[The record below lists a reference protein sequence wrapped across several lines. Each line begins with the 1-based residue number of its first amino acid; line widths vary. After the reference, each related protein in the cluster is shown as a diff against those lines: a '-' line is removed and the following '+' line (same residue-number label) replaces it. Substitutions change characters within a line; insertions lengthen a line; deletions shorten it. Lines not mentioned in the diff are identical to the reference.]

1 MQNFDGFKKKFA
13 MPAAVA
19 AVLAAILVAAAF
31 AAPFLASSFR
41 LSHSV
46 TVVID
51 AGHGGID
58 NGVTGVKTGVK
69 ESELNLAV
77 AKILGEYLEGA
88 GFNVV
93 YTRLNE
99 EGLYSAFDSN
109 KKRADME
116 KRVEIIRRAAP
127 AAVVSIHM
135 NEYTSPSRRGAQ
147 AFFDGGSQEGRVLA
161 QIVQEFLNDDFN
173 VPDTGREYEA
183 LKAEKYILQ
192 NSASPAV
199 IVECGFLSNPLD
211 EANLTNA
218 EYRAEIAYT
227 IFRAVAVYL
236 SASGSSGRA

>member
-1 MQNFDGFKKKFA
+1 MQNRRHVKNKFTLSA
-13 MPAAVA
+13 TAAAVM
-19 AVLAAILVAAAF
+19 AAILVAAAF
-31 AAPFLASSFR
+31 AAPFLASAFR

-46 TVVID
+46 TVVVD

-93 YTRLNE
+93 YTRLNDG
-99 EGLYSAFDSN
+99 GLYSALDTN

-116 KRVEIIRRAAP
+116 KRVAVIKRASP
-127 AAVVSIHM
+127 AVVVSIHM
-135 NEYTSPSRRGAQ
+135 NEYSSPTRRGAQ
-147 AFFDGGSQEGRVLA
+147 VFFDGGSQEGRAFA

-173 VPDTGREYEA
+173 MPDTGRNYEA

-192 NSASPAV
+192 NSAAPAV

-218 EYRAEIAYT
+218 EYRAQIAYT

-236 SASGSSGRA
+236 SGSGASGRA